1 MSLIE
6 DCAELAGAE
15 PQTSGTGLMNNT
27 IFVRLDVHKETIAV
41 VVAEGERVGEVR
53 QLGNF
58 LNRPDHIKK
67 LVQRLAEY
75 FVILLRSWAI
85 RLWPLSAADQIARM
99 VERAAVIASAVFVAP
114 HRRPL

>member
-27 IFVRLDVHKETIAV
+27 IFVRLDVHEETIAV

-58 LNRPDHIKK
+58 LKRPDHIKK
-67 LVQRLAEY
+67 LVQRLDEGN
-75 FVILLRSWAI
+75 RT
-85 RLWPLSAADQIARM
+85 LSSYY
-99 VERAAVIASAVFVAP
+99 ELGHSAMAFIGG
-114 HRRPL
+114 